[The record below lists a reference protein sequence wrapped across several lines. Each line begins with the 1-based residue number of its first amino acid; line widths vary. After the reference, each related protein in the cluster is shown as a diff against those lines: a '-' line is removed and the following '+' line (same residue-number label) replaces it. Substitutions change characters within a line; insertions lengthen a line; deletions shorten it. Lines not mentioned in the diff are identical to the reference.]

1 MLELTSGGSV
11 LTLLP
16 ELGGAV
22 ASWRRDGVEVLHPVS
37 DPNLI
42 AQHERP
48 VAAYPLIPFS
58 NRVGYGRFGFGG
70 ERFQLAANFGGE
82 PHTIHGNGWMR
93 AWRVAEAQAARAV
106 LTLDHQGPP
115 EQWPYHYQAAI
126 TYLLAEDSLSVSI
139 RYENTDERAQPVGLG
154 FHPFFPRTDD
164 TTLLFQA
171 RDAWVAGRDALPDR
185 CVPAV
190 ESFCFSPTRP
200 VTGTNLDNCFN
211 GWNGEA
217 VLHWPGRRLALSVSA
232 SPLFGH
238 LVVYTPPGRD
248 YLAVEPTSNM
258 SNGVNWLDKS
268 VETGLR
274 VLQPGESLEGEV
286 VLALFRP

>member
-22 ASWRRDGVEVLHPVS
+22 ASWRRDGDDVLHPVS

-70 ERFQLAANFGGE
+70 ERFQLGANFGGE
-82 PHTIHGNGWMR
+82 SHTIHGNGWMR
-93 AWRVAEAQAARAV
+93 EWRVAEAQAARAV

-139 RYENTDERAQPVGLG
+139 RYENTDERAQPVGFG

-164 TTLLFQA
+164 TELGFEATGVWKAGPDSLPEA
-171 RDAWVAGRDALPDR
+171 RLAVEDTWRFSPARRVAGA
-185 CVPAV
+185 
-190 ESFCFSPTRP
+190 S
-200 VTGTNLDNCFN
+200 LDNCYS
-211 GWNGEA
+211 GWTREA
-217 VLHWPGRRLALSVSA
+217 SLRWPSRRFGMRITA
-232 SPLFGH
+232 SEPFGH

-248 YLAVEPTSNM
+248 YLAVEPASNM
-258 SNGVNWLDKS
+258 TDAVNRMEVADQ
-268 VETGLR
+268 GLR
-274 VLQPGESLEGEV
+274 VLQSGEAMQAWVALS
-286 VLALFRP
+286 LFRP

>member
-1 MLELTSGGSV
+1 MLELKSGESV

-22 ASWRRDGVEVLHPVS
+22 AGWRRDGVEVLHPVS

-70 ERFQLAANFGGE
+70 ERFQLGANFGGE

-93 AWRVAEAQAARAV
+93 EWRVAEAQAARAV
-106 LTLDHQGPP
+106 LTLDHQGPA
-115 EQWPYHYQAAI
+115 EQWPFHYQAAI
-126 TYLLAEDSLSVSI
+126 TYLLAEDSLTVSI
-139 RYENTDERAQPVGLG
+139 RYENTDERAQPLGLG

-164 TTLLFQA
+164 TELCFEATGV
-171 RDAWVAGRDALPDR
+171 WKAGPDALPEAR
-185 CVPAV
+185 LAV
-190 ESFCFSPTRP
+190 EDAWRFSPGRR
-200 VTGTNLDNCFN
+200 VAGASLDNCYA
-211 GWNGEA
+211 GWTREA
-217 VLHWPGRRLALSVSA
+217 SLRWPSRRRGMRITADE
-232 SPLFGH
+232 PFGH

-248 YLAVEPTSNM
+248 YLAVEPASNM
-258 SNGVNWLDKS
+258 TDAVNRMD
-268 VETGLR
+268 VADQGLR
-274 VLQPGESLEGEV
+274 VLQSGEAIDTWVALS
-286 VLALFRP
+286 LFRP

>member
-22 ASWRRDGVEVLHPVS
+22 AGWRRDGVDVLHPVS

-58 NRVGYGRFGFGG
+58 NRVGYGRFGFGA

-93 AWRVAEAQAARAV
+93 EWRVAEAQASRAV
-106 LTLDHQGPP
+106 LTLDHQGPA
-115 EQWPYHYQAAI
+115 EQWPFRYQAAI
-126 TYLLAEDSLSVSI
+126 TYLLAEDSLTVSI

-164 TTLLFQA
+164 TELGFEATGV
-171 RDAWVAGRDALPDR
+171 WKAGPDALPEAR
-185 CVPAV
+185 LAV
-190 ESFCFSPTRP
+190 EDGWRFSPARP
-200 VTGTNLDNCFN
+200 VAGASLDNCYC
-211 GWNGEA
+211 GWTREA
-217 VLHWPGRRLALSVSA
+217 SLRWPSRRLGMRITAA
-232 SPLFGH
+232 EPFGH

-248 YLAVEPTSNM
+248 YLAVEPASNM
-258 SNGVNWLDKS
+258 TDAVNRMD
-268 VETGLR
+268 VADQGLR
-274 VLQPGESLEGEV
+274 VLQAGEAMQAWVALS
-286 VLALFRP
+286 LFRP